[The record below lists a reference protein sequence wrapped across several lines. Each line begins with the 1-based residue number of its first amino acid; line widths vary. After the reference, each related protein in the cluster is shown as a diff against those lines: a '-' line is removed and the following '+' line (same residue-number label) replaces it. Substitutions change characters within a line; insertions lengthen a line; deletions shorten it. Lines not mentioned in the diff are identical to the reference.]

1 MTLSS
6 TKVHNSTQMLHLAPR
21 LLRIIRRP
29 PTTPLASSSTKW
41 AWTIRP
47 CAASWASPKRP
58 SAQQGTG
65 LCRMGGNRR
74 NNFKY
79 LSAQTCLVPLF
90 YQLLVGAGFA
100 IKGIYLFPNTIT
112 LEEVAFIVCNPFLVA
127 TSTDGF
133 RWQCDMIIK
142 IFVTF

>member
-1 MTLSS
+1 
-6 TKVHNSTQMLHLAPR
+6 
-21 LLRIIRRP
+21 
-29 PTTPLASSSTKW
+29 
-41 AWTIRP
+41 
-47 CAASWASPKRP
+47 
-58 SAQQGTG
+58 
-65 LCRMGGNRR
+65 MGGNRR
-74 NNFKY
+74 YNFKY
-79 LSAQTCLVPLF
+79 LYAQTCLVPLF

-142 IFVTF
+142 IFVTFYLANFLWCGIIGIAFPQWFILPISGKSHCRCVHHRIIVKQLCKLVFETIASLHGIKPIGYAKQNGI